1 MSAGDRRGRRGWLLL
16 GGIAA
21 CATGSLSCDAALGIP
36 GDLRDRAANGTL
48 REGGFGTLSGGPL
61 SATGPGGVTLSLRG
75 AALSRRVATEGPSCV
90 KGLCLRGS
98 LSSHG
103 TTGGGQ

>member
-1 MSAGDRRGRRGWLLL
+1 V

-21 CATGSLSCDAALGIP
+21 CATGLLSCDAALGIP

-48 REGGFGTLSGGPL
+48 REGGFGALHGGTQA
-61 SATGPGGVTLSLRG
+61 ATGPDGATIWLQG
-75 AALSRRVATEGPSCV
+75 AALSREVAEGEPSCV

-98 LSSHG
+98 LSSRRA
-103 TTGGGQ
+103 TGGGQ